1 MALGEFP
8 KIKKNKTT
16 DHEDSNS
23 SSEEEIITLELLSA
37 SEEEDMEM
45 DEKEFKKYLK
55 RIFPNCKNLNKK
67 IQEMNE
73 IDKIIDEEIEKDKNK
88 KKKASSASVSKKK
101 KCAIRKVKE
110 EEDEE
115 IEKPLKRRS
124 KRKKSKKKV
133 ISDSDSEYIPE
144 EEEIEEAEE
153 EEEEIYET
161 EEEEEEEEE
170 VDFEEMDEKEI
181 VEYLKDSMQMN
192 LVFTL
197 GGNMEIE
204 EEEEATEEE
213 SEEEEIETEPE
224 IDETYKNILQ
234 DLKKYVPG
242 KNEKGRTKVLEK
254 LEKMAIKEQREI
266 VKREKKEEKKSKKK
280 NMKTF
285 KKLLNDKNIIND
297 FKYFEKMD
305 ISDQKK
311 ILAQVEEINSHTKVD
326 KPYRIQLIE
335 SSIPMMYKNHALKKI
350 NMLKYMDPGSGE
362 YYKVKQWVDAF
373 MKIPFNTHS
382 TIPVSMKN
390 NSVDEIHEFMEKSKN
405 TLNSVVYGLNDA
417 KLQIMQMVGQW
428 ISNPGSVGNAIA
440 IKGPMGTGKTTLI
453 KDGISKILNRPFA
466 FIPLGGATDSSY
478 LEGHSYTYEGSL
490 WGKIVDFL
498 INCGSMNPVFY
509 FDELD
514 KVSDTPKG
522 EEIIGILTH
531 LTDTTQNSQYH
542 DKYFSNIDFD
552 LSQALF
558 IFSYNEEEKVNPILR
573 DRMYRIETKGYS
585 NSDKI
590 IIANDY
596 LLPSICDR
604 VNFEKEQINIPDDTI
619 NYINSNLTNGEKGV
633 RNLKRCLETIYTKIN
648 LLRLMKAGTN
658 LFNKDINIKV
668 EFPFTVT
675 QDVVNKLIKKHDGN
689 IAPYG
694 MYT

>member
-1 MALGEFP
+1 MPSSGFP
-8 KIKKNKTT
+8 KTKKNKKT
-16 DHEDSNS
+16 DQEDSNS
-23 SSEEEIITLELLSA
+23 SSEEEIILEIVSA
-37 SEEEDMEM
+37 SEEEDIEM
-45 DEKEFKKYLK
+45 NDKEFKKYLK
-55 RIFPNCKNLNKK
+55 RMFPNCKNLNKK
-67 IQEMNE
+67 IQEMDE
-73 IDKIIDEEIEKDKNK
+73 IDRLIDEEIEKDKK
-88 KKKASSASVSKKK
+88 KKKQKKTENTVSKKK
-101 KCAIRKVKE
+101 RRSKRKVE
-110 EEDEE
+110 EEEE
-115 IEKPLKRRS
+115 EYERPPERRS
-124 KRKKSKKKV
+124 KRKKSKKKI
-133 ISDSDSEYIPE
+133 ISDSESEYIPE
-144 EEEIEEAEE
+144 EEEIEEAEA
-153 EEEEIYET
+153 
-161 EEEEEEEEE
+161 EEEEEEELYETEEE

-181 VEYLKDSMQMN
+181 VEYLKDGMQMN

-197 GGNMEIE
+197 GGNLELE
-204 EEEEATEEE
+204 EEEETTTEEE
-213 SEEEEIETEPE
+213 EEEEEEVETETE

-234 DLKKYVPG
+234 ELKKYVPG

-254 LEKMAIKEQREI
+254 LEKMAIKEQKEI
-266 VKREKKEEKKSKKK
+266 VKKEKKEVKKNKKK

-285 KKLLNDKNIIND
+285 KKLLNDKNIMND

-305 ISDQKK
+305 INDQKK
-311 ILAQVEEINSHTKVD
+311 ILAHVEEINSHTKVD

-335 SSIPMMYKNHALKKI
+335 SSIPIIYKNHALKKI

-373 MKIPFNTHS
+373 MKIPFNKYS
-382 TIPVSMKN
+382 TIPASMKN
-390 NSVDEIHEFMEKSKN
+390 NSVDEIHAFMEESKN

-417 KLQIMQMVGQW
+417 KMQIMQMIGQW

-558 IFSYNEEEKVNPILR
+558 IFSYNEEEKVNPILK

-604 VNFEKEQINIPDDTI
+604 VNFEKEQIIIPDDTI

-648 LLRLMKAGTN
+648 LFRLMKPESN
-658 LFNKDINIKV
+658 LFNKDVNIKV

-689 IAPYG
+689 VPPYG

>member
-1 MALGEFP
+1 
-8 KIKKNKTT
+8 
-16 DHEDSNS
+16 
-23 SSEEEIITLELLSA
+23 
-37 SEEEDMEM
+37 
-45 DEKEFKKYLK
+45 
-55 RIFPNCKNLNKK
+55 
-67 IQEMNE
+67 
-73 IDKIIDEEIEKDKNK
+73 
-88 KKKASSASVSKKK
+88 
-101 KCAIRKVKE
+101 
-110 EEDEE
+110 
-115 IEKPLKRRS
+115 
-124 KRKKSKKKV
+124 
-133 ISDSDSEYIPE
+133 
-144 EEEIEEAEE
+144 
-153 EEEEIYET
+153 
-161 EEEEEEEEE
+161 
-170 VDFEEMDEKEI
+170 MDEKEI
-181 VEYLKDSMQMN
+181 VEYLKDGMQMN

-604 VNFEKEQINIPDDTI
+604 VNFEKEQIIIPDDTI

-648 LLRLMKAGTN
+648 LFRLMKADTN

-689 IAPYG
+689 VAPYG